1 MGCIV
6 AVVAARWPQN
16 RMAIKAWR
24 IHCMRVLIAGD
35 GASSLCLARIASEY
49 RDIERET
56 RLSITLKTPSVRKTS
71 ESFLPYK
78 LTASCSG

>member
-1 MGCIV
+1 MQM
-6 AVVAARWPQN
+6 AVFCGEFAVIILLSRESAN
-16 RMAIKAWR
+16 
-24 IHCMRVLIAGD
+24 
-35 GASSLCLARIASEY
+35 LARIASEY